1 MSVRETIKEQIIDAL
16 QGAAFPISSP
26 ETLLAAFPDGAN
38 TTCKADGI
46 EITAGEA
53 GKLLKADD
61 FPFNSAED
69 VAETIVSRANL

>member
-1 MSVRETIKEQIIDAL
+1 MSVRETIKKQIIGAL

-26 ETLLAAFPDGAN
+26 EVLLAAFPEGAN
-38 TTCKADGI
+38 TTCRAEGI
-46 EITAGEA
+46 EVTAGEA

-61 FPFNSAED
+61 FPFKSAED